1 MSFIKR
7 ALSMVSRSIPLERGF
22 AHCDIPCGIYDP
34 ISAKIAAQ
42 TVQKMVMR
50 IQGLEKPA
58 PTDSP
63 EAWAAYENTLSRY
76 VSVKEEHA
84 QVCKKELLILWGD
97 YFRPDHLE
105 GHPDLHDTFWKATK
119 LCSGNKQRVDLEAA
133 KELVAAVDRVA
144 EIFWSTKN
152 TTWEDTVAA
161 VRFGT

>member
-1 MSFIKR
+1 MSLLRQVISSIAR
-7 ALSMVSRSIPLERGF
+7 AIPAERAY

-50 IQGLEKPA
+50 IQALEKPA
-58 PTDSP
+58 GGDSA
-63 EAWAAYENTLSRY
+63 EAWATYENTLSRY

-84 QVCKKELLILWGD
+84 QLCKKELSILWGD

-105 GHPDLHDTFWKATK
+105 KHPDLHDTFWKAAK
-119 LCSGNKQRVDLEAA
+119 LCGANKQRVDLDAS
-133 KELVAAVDRVA
+133 KELVATVDKLA
-144 EIFWSTKN
+144 EIIWSTKN
-152 TTWEDTVAA
+152 TTWQDTVAD